1 MEQDKELTEEQ
12 ITSPDSTS
20 RETSPEEANA
30 IEEAHLKE
38 AGKADEPSEE
48 NGNSE
53 DKYAQELAE
62 QKDKYIRLYSEF
74 ENFRR
79 RTAREKQDLTK
90 TATESM
96 VVALLP
102 ILDDFDRA
110 FKNLN
115 AEDLDGD
122 SVYEGMLLI
131 YNKFKS
137 TLERQGVKAM
147 ELKAGDE
154 FDTEFQEAI
163 TQIPAPDESLKG
175 KVVDV
180 VEKGYMLG
188 EKVVRF
194 AKVVTGA

>member
-1 MEQDKELTEEQ
+1 MEQDKEMTEEQ
-12 ITSPDSTS
+12 GSATTAQESA
-20 RETSPEEANA
+20 ETNPEAANA
-30 IEEAHLKE
+30 IEEAHLQE
-38 AGKADEPSEE
+38 AGELEANTANGDENKLE
-48 NGNSE
+48 
-53 DKYAQELAE
+53 KELAE
-62 QKDKYIRLYSEF
+62 QKDKFVRLYSEF

-79 RTAREKQDLTK
+79 RTAREKQELIK
-90 TATESM
+90 TANEDM

-102 ILDDFDRA
+102 IIDDFERA
-110 FKNLN
+110 FHSMK
-115 AEDLDGD
+115 AEELDGN
-122 SVYEGMLLI
+122 SIHEGMLLI
-131 YNKFKS
+131 YNKLKS

-147 ELKAGDE
+147 EIKVGDE

-163 TQIPAPDESLKG
+163 TQIPSPEEKLKG